1 VLGKEYEGSTV
12 SRAVLN
18 GGDNDK
24 DDPFAPIEE
33 DSDDGPFAKSAADS
47 EGSSDSEGEAEL
59 DAETAVVD
67 SEVQED
73 EDEEI
78 DSDEAFG
85 DEDMEKFRSFKFP
98 GSKSAQSLKMKTKT
112 GRAAAPVDSDNDHM
126 DGDSQSQDMQGQ
138 VSEEDDLESAENVNM
153 DDDDVSSMGEDSN
166 DDSASTTSTSPETM
180 AGSTAVSSDRAAL
193 KAILANDA
201 VAVAS
206 TLSAAA
212 DSDAKKG
219 KAVKQQYQTFDR
231 LLDARIKLQKGLTA
245 ANNLTQDSFTKSE
258 SALPIQKAEEAA
270 LSLWSTIESIRHSLL
285 DAQLSSNGSTD
296 KSKKRKRPTPATTAT
311 PTPDLWSRTQSLETQ
326 SLPHHRAV
334 LDKWSS
340 KARAATALPTPRS
353 QLIDRSS
360 QNQNKITAVLDTY
373 LASEGDKLVAQASN
387 NPTST
392 TQSQPPL
399 TYDDPS
405 FYQSLLRDLIAS
417 RSSTSSTTLSNTA
430 ILPSTTRLHPRGSK
444 NKRVD
449 TKASKG
455 RKVRYTVHEKLQNFA
470 AEEERGTWEES
481 ARREFFGS
489 LFGKKGVLDEN
500 DGEGEEDG
508 VVDGEKEAL
517 RLFRN

>member
-1 VLGKEYEGSTV
+1 V
-12 SRAVLN
+12 SRAALN
-18 GGDNDK
+18 GGDNDE
-24 DDPFAPIEE
+24 DDPLAPIEE
-33 DSDDGPFAKSAADS
+33 DSDEGPFAKSAADS
-47 EGSSDSEGEAEL
+47 EGSSDSDGEDEL
-59 DAETAVVD
+59 DAEMAIVD
-67 SEVQED
+67 GEVEEG

-85 DEDMEKFRSFKFP
+85 DEDVAKFRSFKFP
-98 GSKSAQSLKMKTKT
+98 GSKSAQLLKTKT
-112 GRAAAPVDSDNDHM
+112 KTDRAAAPVDSDDDHT
-126 DGDSQSQDMQGQ
+126 DGDSQSEDLDGQ
-138 VSEEDDLESAENVNM
+138 LSEEDDLESDENVNT
-153 DDDDVSSMGEDSN
+153 DDDDVSSMGEGSD
-166 DDSASTTSTSPETM
+166 DDSASTISTSPETL
-180 AGSTAVSSDRAAL
+180 AASTAVSSDRAAL

-201 VAVAS
+201 AAVAS

-212 DSDAKKG
+212 DADAKKG
-219 KAVKQQYQTFDR
+219 KAVKQQYQIFDR
-231 LLDARIKLQKGLTA
+231 LLDARIKLQKGLTV
-245 ANNLTQDSFTKSE
+245 ANNLTQNFVTEFENDLS
-258 SALPIQKAEEAA
+258 IQKAEEAA

-285 DAQLSSNGSTD
+285 NAQLSSNGSAD
-296 KSKKRKRPTPATTAT
+296 KSKKRKRPAPSTTT
-311 PTPDLWSRTQSLETQ
+311 TSTPDLWSRTQSVETQ

-360 QNQNKITAVLDTY
+360 QSQNKITAVLDTY
-373 LASEGDKLVAQASN
+373 LASESDKLIAQASN

-392 TQSQPPL
+392 SQPQPPL
-399 TYDDPS
+399 AYDDTS

-417 RSSTSSTTLSNTA
+417 RSSTSSTTLFNTA
-430 ILPSTTRLHPRGSK
+430 ILPSMTRLHPRGSK

-489 LFGKKGVLDEN
+489 LLGKRGALDEN
-500 DGEGEEDG
+500 TNDVEGEDDG